1 MRLPKREKPQVKR
14 QDIQPVPEVH
24 RQKEPD
30 PPVPGLQ
37 ENGNYRYY
45 STQRPVDLGSFPKP
59 LDNPVVEIHN
69 YDADSRVPVENGMI
83 QAWGYV
89 DNGMIRLLRNATNN
103 LNQIAKK
110 ANSGD
115 GIYGADITNMQAKQD
130 EIWEAAK
137 EILAR
142 LATIQ

>member
-1 MRLPKREKPQVKR
+1 MRLPEREKPQVKR

-30 PPVPGLQ
+30 PPAPGLQ

-59 LDNPVVEIHN
+59 QDNPVVEIHN

-89 DNGMIRLLRNATNN
+89 EYGMI
-103 LNQIAKK
+103 
-110 ANSGD
+110 
-115 GIYGADITNMQAKQD
+115 QAWGYVEYQKPLTKHQ
-130 EIWEAAK
+130 
-137 EILAR
+137 
-142 LATIQ
+142 LATTPGAYIVFYHDFFRRSLLFCLLFG